1 MVEPPKRLMTKLC
14 TSSARIH
21 MSDSALES
29 PWWVDAI
36 LALFSWIPVIMRG
49 VGGRGGGCGSDVTS
63 SSQKGRCTW
72 FSFFMDNLLFFP
84 AKTRT
89 IVRRKAHYSYSS
101 FQPPFVGK
109 KKWRKVQEIL
119 ILWSAE
125 AKCGEMR
132 RNNKKRSCEM
142 IFLFMDWQLR
152 LQCACLWVPL
162 NPSLKVPNTKRSIGI
177 SICRGEVR
185 KWRHYRVPERSV
197 HLISLKPQTH
207 P

>member
-84 AKTRT
+84 IKTRT
-89 IVRRKAHYSYSS
+89 IVRRKSHYSCSS
-101 FQPPFVGK
+101 FQPSLVEYGINICGRGCGSDVTIGSQQGWCTWFSFFMNDLLFFPAKTRTKVR
-109 KKWRKVQEIL
+109 WKVQYAYSFIQPVE
-119 ILWSAE
+119 
-125 AKCGEMR
+125 
-132 RNNKKRSCEM
+132 
-142 IFLFMDWQLR
+142 
-152 LQCACLWVPL
+152 
-162 NPSLKVPNTKRSIGI
+162 
-177 SICRGEVR
+177 
-185 KWRHYRVPERSV
+185 
-197 HLISLKPQTH
+197 
-207 P
+207 